1 MEVWMIGNKEK
12 RILDQE
18 NEGHQI
24 NREYKDRTEV
34 VGMILTSFDQEEYEK
49 TIRDES
55 YREGVEKGVEQG
67 MQLGQTGLVVNM
79 LKNGLSPD
87 EIKKY
92 TNASDE
98 VIRQA
103 KESLGQ

>member
-1 MEVWMIGNKEK
+1 MIGNKEK

-18 NEGHQI
+18 NEGRQI

-103 KESLGQ
+103 KESLEQ

>member
-1 MEVWMIGNKEK
+1 MIGNKEK

-103 KESLGQ
+103 KESLEQ

>member
-103 KESLGQ
+103 KESLEQ